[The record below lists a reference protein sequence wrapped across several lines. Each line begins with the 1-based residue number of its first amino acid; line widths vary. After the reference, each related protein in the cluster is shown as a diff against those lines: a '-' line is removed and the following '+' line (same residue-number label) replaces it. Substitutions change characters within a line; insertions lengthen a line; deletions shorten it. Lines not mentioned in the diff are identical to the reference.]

1 MEKTNTEYINH
12 VIGNP
17 DESCLARYRTNEENR
32 KALFRMSAKH
42 FIAANRLNE
51 WILCHRRKN
60 LILDSGKE

>member
-17 DESCLARYRTNEENR
+17 DESCLVCYRTNEENR

-51 WILCHRRKN
+51 WIFRIFGFR
-60 LILDSGKE
+60 